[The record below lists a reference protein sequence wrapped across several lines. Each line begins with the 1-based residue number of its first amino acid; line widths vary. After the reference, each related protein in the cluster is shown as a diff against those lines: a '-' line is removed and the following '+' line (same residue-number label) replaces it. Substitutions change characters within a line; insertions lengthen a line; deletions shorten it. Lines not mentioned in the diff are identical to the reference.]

1 MVLQEPF
8 PKRVTCKARVSGPLA
23 VIIIWA
29 ALTAVRGCDAPRPFL
44 HLGNVGLRLVAMPSR
59 GFFPE
64 VGAARCNSRDAICSA
79 AVDATLTTP
88 DIVGGCGR
96 GRIRD
101 QQAHS
106 CRGPADIR

>member
-64 VGAARCNSRDAICSA
+64 VGAARCKSRDAICSA
-79 AVDATLTTP
+79 AVDATFNYP
-88 DIVGGCGR
+88 
-96 GRIRD
+96 
-101 QQAHS
+101 
-106 CRGPADIR
+106 